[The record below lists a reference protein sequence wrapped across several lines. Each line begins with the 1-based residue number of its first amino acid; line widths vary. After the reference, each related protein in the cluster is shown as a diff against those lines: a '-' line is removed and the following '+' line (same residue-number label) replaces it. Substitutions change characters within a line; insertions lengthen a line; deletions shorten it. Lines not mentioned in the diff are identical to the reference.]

1 MRHRGPRKMG
11 ERPAATRR
19 LGLDGHGRVVPGP
32 VRGYAGD
39 YLQTELLVELLGP
52 LPAAMLSAGMLVGV
66 AVGVWAG
73 ADFGLPVATATLLV
87 SLAWWWWRRRRRS
100 DLLKGH
106 VAERQIGRALEE
118 AVTAKGCAV
127 AHNVTALMDSG
138 DVDHIV
144 ATPQS
149 VWVIET
155 KYRRVPGNR
164 FPKVLSR
171 LHACRARVEA
181 VLPPGTP
188 VRACLVLAYEEDGVQ
203 AERDGV
209 RVYNNDRF
217 RRELLRDLKAERIGP
232 VEVDEQ
238 VSGVVWRLSRGEGV
252 PDFPRTS
259 GPPTPPGQRRSADS
273 DAPPAGGTSR
283 RFPNAYKPW
292 TREEDDELLRL
303 REAGWHP
310 RSLAGRFGRRQS
322 AIKSRLRKLRQ
333 D

>member
-1 MRHRGPRKMG
+1 MSA
-11 ERPAATRR
+11 PAATRQ
-19 LGLDGHGRVVPGP
+19 LGRDGHERVAPGP

-39 YLQTELLVELLGP
+39 YLRTGLLVELLGP

-87 SLAWWWWRRRRRS
+87 SLAWWWWRRRRRR
-100 DLLKGH
+100 DLQKGH
-106 VAERQIGRALEE
+106 VAERQVGRALEE

-138 DVDHIV
+138 DIDHIV

-238 VSGVVWRLSRGEGV
+238 VSGVVWAPQPWRRGAGLPTDRRA
-252 PDFPRTS
+252 PDAAWTTRISGFRCAPGGRDQQEVLQCLQTLDSGGRRRTAS
-259 GPPTPPGQRRSADS
+259 PARGRMAPKELGGP
-273 DAPPAGGTSR
+273 
-283 RFPNAYKPW
+283 
-292 TREEDDELLRL
+292 L
-303 REAGWHP
+303 REAAK
-310 RSLAGRFGRRQS
+310 RDQE
-322 AIKSRLRKLRQ
+322 
-333 D
+333 